1 MAIDR
6 APGDLQ
12 LDPLQG
18 AGHILSEWLTTFQ
31 LAVVVVD
38 PFTHESAWIVETA
51 GKMLQTYRDADCRI
65 AWLVTGTDAEAK
77 RFLGP
82 WAEEILTFSD
92 PDRTAVKALGR
103 ESLPAF
109 LHIRQ
114 HLAVVGASEGWDPEE
129 WRAITV
135 ELSRNMSWSRP
146 SMPGEGAPA
155 AYDGTPALT

>member
-12 LDPLQG
+12 LDPVQG
-18 AGHILSEWLTTFQ
+18 EGHTLAEWLTTFQ
-31 LAVVVVD
+31 MAVVVLD
-38 PFTHESAWIVETA
+38 PFTHQSAWILETA
-51 GKMLQTYRDADCRI
+51 GKMLQTYRGADCRI
-65 AWLVTGTDAEAK
+65 AWLVTGTDDEAQ

-82 WAEEILTFSD
+82 WAKEILTFAD
-92 PDRTAVKALGR
+92 PERTAVKAL
-103 ESLPAF
+103 ELEHLPAF

-114 HLAVVGASEGWDPEE
+114 DLAVVGASEGWDPDE

-135 ELSRNMSWSRP
+135 ELSRLMSWSKP

-155 AYDGTPALT
+155 AYEGTPALA